1 MRYSR
6 KGEQI
11 WGINFRRNIARL
23 DEVSYWAPLS
33 RQCDLFR
40 LSEAGTLTNVAP
52 QSQRSIEVTPYLLG
66 MLERGGED
74 RPNTQTGGEVSFDA
88 KIALTPSLT
97 FDMAYNTDFA
107 QVEVDEVRVNLD
119 RFSIFLPE
127 KRSFFF

>member
-52 QSQRSIEVTPYLLG
+52 PSQRSIKVTPYLLG
-66 MLERGGED
+66 MLECAGED

-88 KIALTPSLT
+88 KITLTPSLT
-97 FDMAYNTDFA
+97 FYMTYNTDCA

-119 RFSIFLPE
+119 RFSIFCQKSAP
-127 KRSFFF
+127 FF